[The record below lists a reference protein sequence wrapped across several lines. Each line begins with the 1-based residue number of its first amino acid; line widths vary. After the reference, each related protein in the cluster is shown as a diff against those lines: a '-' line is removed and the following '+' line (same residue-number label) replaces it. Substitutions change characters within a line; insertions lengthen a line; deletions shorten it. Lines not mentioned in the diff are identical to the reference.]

1 MIAKCASPIPI
12 AIAVPSSHSHRP
24 SLRPINIIIK
34 CSASSS
40 TSSNI
45 NSSEHLRSQL
55 DHLHAEANTTTTK
68 ANNARMRLL
77 RLSEAAEK
85 LQKQAAISIQRGD
98 ENGAREMLFQRKKV
112 LQALEKSKSR
122 IELLDELSTKL
133 SEVKGMHYSTLR
145 VSLEN
150 IPFEFQAISLKESQL
165 IGSTMNMEDTI
176 EDASSPIRIVA
187 PSEEVQGDFS
197 EDDSEPNT
205 MNFSDIQGN
214 QLDDEEAVNI
224 LGSLSNDSWNEDN
237 TVSCLSVTS
246 AYDEFLENIDKKLDE
261 IEAELV
267 TVLNVSTLVLDSEE
281 RPKNSR
287 LQQTTEL
294 LESIRTIRQRI
305 ASINVSQRQN

>member
-1 MIAKCASPIPI
+1 MIFNADTTLQM
-12 AIAVPSSHSHRP
+12 VQ
-24 SLRPINIIIK
+24 L
-34 CSASSS
+34 
-40 TSSNI
+40 SN
-45 NSSEHLRSQL
+45 
-55 DHLHAEANTTTTK
+55 

-133 SEVKGMHYSTLR
+133 SE
-145 VSLEN
+145 
-150 IPFEFQAISLKESQL
+150 AISLKESQL

-187 PSEEVQGDFS
+187 PTEEVQEDFS

-205 MNFSDIQGN
+205 VNFSDFQGN
-214 QLDDEEAVNI
+214 RLDDEEAVNI
-224 LGSLSNDSWNEDN
+224 QGSLSNDSWNEDN
-237 TVSCLSVTS
+237 AVSFLSFTS

-305 ASINVSQRQN
+305 ASINLSQSQN

>member
-133 SEVKGMHYSTLR
+133 SE
-145 VSLEN
+145 
-150 IPFEFQAISLKESQL
+150 AISLKESQL

-187 PSEEVQGDFS
+187 PTEEVQEDFS

-205 MNFSDIQGN
+205 VNFSDFQGN
-214 QLDDEEAVNI
+214 RLDDEEAVNI
-224 LGSLSNDSWNEDN
+224 QGSLSNDSWNEDN
-237 TVSCLSVTS
+237 AVSFLSFTS

-294 LESIRTIRQRI
+294 LESIRTIRQRVKTEDL
-305 ASINVSQRQN
+305 INFVLPNSSSAAR

>member
-1 MIAKCASPIPI
+1 
-12 AIAVPSSHSHRP
+12 
-24 SLRPINIIIK
+24 
-34 CSASSS
+34 
-40 TSSNI
+40 
-45 NSSEHLRSQL
+45 
-55 DHLHAEANTTTTK
+55 
-68 ANNARMRLL
+68 MRLL

>member
-133 SEVKGMHYSTLR
+133 S
-145 VSLEN
+145 
-150 IPFEFQAISLKESQL
+150 EFQAISLKESQL

-294 LESIRTIRQRI
+294 LESIRTIRQRGKTEDLINFVLPNSSSAARSSRLEQI
-305 ASINVSQRQN
+305 A